1 MRIFILLA
9 AALLTS
15 VSAWAIRITW
25 GPYLQRVGTD
35 EAMIVWGTDA
45 DGVAWVETAPDDNLH
60 FYAEERPKFYD
71 TYLGRKKI
79 GRLHHVRVTGL
90 KPATTYRY
98 RVFTQEVLDK
108 SAYRIDYGP
117 VASTR
122 VYQKEP
128 LRFTTL
134 DPAKDKIS
142 FRMVNDIHA
151 DTTRLA
157 KLLTGVRRGAGT
169 DFVLYNGD
177 MVSHMDDE
185 PGLMAGFINK
195 SVEIFASEVPFYMVR
210 GNHEGRGLYADE
222 YLSYFPA
229 ATQMPYYA
237 FRQGPV
243 YFVVLDGGEDKPD
256 SDIEYL
262 GRNRMDDYRLE
273 QARWLRS
280 VVESPEFKAAPY
292 KVAVVHVPP
301 LGSTWHGPLHSKK
314 LFMPI
319 LNDAGIDLMLCGHL
333 HQHVYIPAGED
344 GNNFPILINSNK
356 EALHATA
363 DRKSLEISVCDIAG
377 KELKHFSYPAR

>member
-1 MRIFILLA
+1 MRALFLLA
-9 AALLTS
+9 AALLIS
-15 VSAWAIRITW
+15 VSARAIRITW

-35 EAMIVWGTDA
+35 EAMIVWGTDS

-60 FYAEERPKFYD
+60 FYAEERPKYYD

-134 DPAKDKIS
+134 DPTKEKVS
-142 FRMVNDIHA
+142 FRVVNDIHA
-151 DTTRLA
+151 DTARLA
-157 KLLTGVRRGAGT
+157 KLLTGVKRGSDT

-185 PGLMAGFINK
+185 PGLMNGFINK
-195 SVEIFASEVPFYMVR
+195 SVELFASEVPFYMVR

-222 YLSYFPA
+222 YVSYFPA

-262 GRNRMDDYRLE
+262 GRNRMDDYREE
-273 QARWLRS
+273 QAKWLKS
-280 VVESPEFKAAPY
+280 VVESPEFKSAPY

-301 LGSTWHGPLHSKK
+301 LGSTWHGPLHSKT

-319 LNDAGIDLMLCGHL
+319 LNDAGIDVMLCGHL
-333 HQHVYIPAGED
+333 HTYVYIPAGED

-356 EALHATA
+356 DALHVAA
-363 DRKSLEISVCDIAG
+363 DKKSLEISVRDIAG
-377 KELKHFSYPAR
+377 KELKHFSYPAH